1 MGPLA
6 LVGLAAAAAGKG
18 LSAAQQAK
26 VAGTQGKIAEQN
38 AESQAGY
45 RSKALG
51 EIQNVIQQIRGTGTQ
66 NEANRNTYLSDYSKA
81 LATAAPQMTPAG
93 TTNVHGV
100 GGASSLPNV
109 PGASARYGK
118 QVAASNQTVSDY
130 VSNLMNSMG
139 TIGGTERTAAEQA
152 LGAQRAGA
160 DIGVLQSQAGVT
172 NLANETAMNDISAN
186 PWWKLGAGVLSNLG
200 QSAFTAG
207 ITPSFGAGTPF
218 STAGAG
224 GFTAAGTPIMAG
236 GTDSA
241 SYLQKLLSSGG
252 GAVVA

>member
-6 LVGLAAAAAGKG
+6 LVALAATAAGKG
-18 LSAAQQAK
+18 IGAIQQAK
-26 VAGTQGKIAEQN
+26 VAGAQGKIAEQN

-51 EIQNVIQQIRGTGTQ
+51 EIQNVVQQIRGTGTQ

-118 QVAASNQTVSDY
+118 QVATSNQTVGDY
-130 VSNLMNSMG
+130 VSNMMNAMG

-172 NLANETAMNDISAN
+172 NLANQTAMNDISAN
-186 PWWKLGAGVLSNLG
+186 PWWKLGAGLLEQGG
-200 QSAFTAG
+200 QAAFTAG
-207 ITPSFGAGTPF
+207 ITPGLPGASSGL
-218 STAGAG
+218 
-224 GFTAAGTPIMAG
+224 PIMAG

-241 SYLQKLLSSGG
+241 GYLQKLLSSGG
-252 GAVVA
+252 GTMVA